1 MDYNYL
7 IWTMVQSHKTGSPL
21 GMNTHLG
28 IVNLLRRNRKSTS
41 GDAVAKIVL
50 VPERASN
57 ISVRRISSGA
67 ISRVKRFCGGC
78 DGIANMASATAISG
92 EWGVSVDHSTIYRGV
107 QKYAPEID
115 KRLRCHW
122 RRLRSTSWYVD
133 ETGLRACAMSRWL
146 FSERTRPR

>member
-7 IWTMVQSHKTGSPL
+7 IWTMVQSHKTGRPL

-57 ISVRRISSGA
+57 IFSETDFKWGHLQGEAILRGVRWY
-67 ISRVKRFCGGC
+67 CQY
-78 DGIANMASATAISG
+78 
-92 EWGVSVDHSTIYRGV
+92 GVSYRNLERMGRLSRSFHDLSGR
-107 QKYAPEID
+107 PE
-115 KRLRCHW
+115 
-122 RRLRSTSWYVD
+122 V
-133 ETGLRACAMSRWL
+133 RAGD
-146 FSERTRPR
+146 